1 MNQLTNFYKN
11 KCEQLEE
18 QKNILLRQ
26 LNEIA
31 DASGGFNFSD
41 WLQQRM
47 AQQGQPAPAASEES
61 ASPKPPPQT
70 SPLSGGM
77 LNNPA
82 YGSQA
87 TAIINALSDPN
98 HPAHESAFMKH
109 TLFSMLFGLGVHKNH
124 IDTLKNMPHNR
135 DFPSPGSTLY

>member
-47 AQQGQPAPAASEES
+47 AQQAQPAPAASE
-61 ASPKPPPQT
+61 AAPPQQI
-70 SPLSGGM
+70 SGGM

-109 TLFSMLFGLGVHKNH
+109 TLFSMLFGLYLHQLVCK
-124 IDTLKNMPHNR
+124 
-135 DFPSPGSTLY
+135 Y

>member
-47 AQQGQPAPAASEES
+47 AQQAQPAPKASE
-61 ASPKPPPQT
+61 ASPAQQI
-70 SPLSGGM
+70 SGGM

-98 HPAHESAFMKH
+98 HPAHGSAFMKH
-109 TLFSMLFGLGVHKNH
+109 TLFSMLFGLGVHKSH
-124 IDTLKNMPHNR
+124 IDNLKNMPHNR
-135 DFPSPGSTLY
+135 DFPSPGSNLY